1 MNTTFASALN
11 TMTPGDAVMCLAAGS
26 VELALDDAPESM
38 RWQWFADLLD
48 SQWGLTGRLRPI
60 LTEQIISELEQ
71 VARMC
76 RASAQHSLD
85 PQVWISA
92 YQSTAALVEDPMVIS
107 TDALHLA
114 LSAANDI
121 ALEAMDTP
129 HPDFS
134 VAVTLAFEAL
144 TSVAGVDRE
153 VSRSWILT
161 AIGEWVARTESAHA
175 GLRSAQSRANADNRQ
190 IANSSVVSAGCSEKA
205 PLKVRGNA

>member
-129 HPDFS
+129 DPDFS

>member
-11 TMTPGDAVMCLAAGS
+11 TMTPGDAVMCLAAGT
-26 VELALDDAPESM
+26 VELALDDAPEST

-48 SQWGLTGRLRPI
+48 SQWGLTGRLAPT
-60 LTEQIISELEQ
+60 LTVAVISELEQ

-76 RASAQHSLD
+76 RVSTQHPLD
-85 PQVWISA
+85 PQAWISV
-92 YQSTAALVEDPMVIS
+92 YQSTTALVEDPAVIS
-107 TDALHLA
+107 ADALHLA

-121 ALEAMDTP
+121 ALEAIDTP

-144 TSVAGVDRE
+144 TSAVAVDRE

-161 AIGEWVARTESAHA
+161 AIGKWVARAESDQ
-175 GLRSAQSRANADNRQ
+175 LRPRSAQSRTNTDNRQ
-190 IANSSVVSAGCSEKA
+190 IANAAVVSAGCNEKT